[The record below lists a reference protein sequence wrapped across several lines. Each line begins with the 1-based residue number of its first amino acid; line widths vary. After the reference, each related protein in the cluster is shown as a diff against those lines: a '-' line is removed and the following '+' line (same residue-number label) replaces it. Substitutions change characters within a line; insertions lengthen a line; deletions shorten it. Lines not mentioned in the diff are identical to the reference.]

1 MTYTDMP
8 LAELLAGTSRAK
20 AVYPLERLRIEKGL
34 GLCLHEAVE
43 LRIDGTALVHS
54 ATEPETTYT
63 VQHGRCTCPDSRSK
77 APAGRCKHRW
87 GVALLRKAIK
97 TTMIGV

>member
-43 LRIDGTALVHS
+43 LRIDG
-54 ATEPETTYT
+54 
-63 VQHGRCTCPDSRSK
+63 GMSRSVWFTDVSSLVSELN
-77 APAGRCKHRW
+77 GRR
-87 GVALLRKAIK
+87 GG
-97 TTMIGV
+97 T